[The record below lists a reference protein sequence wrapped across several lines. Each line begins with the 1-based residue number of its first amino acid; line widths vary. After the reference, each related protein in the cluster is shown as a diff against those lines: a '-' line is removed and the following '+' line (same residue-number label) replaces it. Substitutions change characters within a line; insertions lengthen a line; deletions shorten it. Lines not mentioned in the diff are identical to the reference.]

1 MTTSSLAALSAR
13 ATQPHQGPPRS
24 PVRGWLTRRTLYPAL
39 GMLWMVD
46 MGIIGSRQR
55 GPLDW
60 LPLVTGP
67 LALALLLV
75 PEARLS
81 TELRAGIS
89 AAGSTA
95 VTLGTCLMGWAM
107 PEWGLLE
114 TACMLVLV
122 ARVCHD
128 VDRPGIALALAAAM
142 GVSIIDEPLR
152 TGGTGIT
159 LTYPFLLTF
168 AVGGAVGTGCYL
180 RTLAARRRRTIAA
193 VRLAERVQLAREL
206 HDFVA
211 HHVTGIIAQAHAA
224 GVIHASAPQQIGP
237 ILTNI
242 AEAGQR
248 TMDSMRRLVRVLR
261 EEGEQTTVEH
271 TTVEVPDEPYAEL
284 VKLVSAFSGQGDGS
298 TAQLEITRAARRSD
312 LLPEVGSAVHR
323 VVQEALTNVR
333 RHAPGAQATVRVHR
347 TGHDLLRV
355 DVYNTASQRRSS
367 LPTGGD
373 GGYGLIGLRERAEAV
388 GGSLT
393 AGSADDGGWW
403 LIAHFPL
410 LEQPALQSVERPA
423 AAVPSPRPPQPGRHA
438 KRNARKEPEPE
449 MNWDAV

>member
-1 MTTSSLAALSAR
+1 M
-13 ATQPHQGPPRS
+13 Q
-24 PVRGWLTRRTLYPAL
+24 GWLSRRTLYPVL
-39 GMLWMVD
+39 GMLWMLD
-46 MGIIGSRQR
+46 MGIIGARQR

-60 LPLVTGP
+60 LPLVTGS
-67 LALALLLV
+67 LALGLLLV

-81 TELRAGIS
+81 IELRAGVS
-89 AAGSTA
+89 AACSTM

-114 TACMLVLV
+114 TACMLVLL
-122 ARVCHD
+122 ARVCRD
-128 VDRPGIALALAAAM
+128 VNRPGIALVLAAAM
-142 GVSIIDEPLR
+142 GASVIDEPLR

-168 AVGGAVGTGCYL
+168 AVGGTVGVGCYL
-180 RTLAARRRRTIAA
+180 RTLDARRRRTIAA

-224 GVIHASAPQQIGP
+224 GVIHESSPHQVGP
-237 ILTNI
+237 ILSNI

-248 TMDSMRRLVRVLR
+248 TMDSMRRLIRVLR
-261 EEGEQTTVEH
+261 EEGEQTTVERP
-271 TTVEVPDEPYAEL
+271 EEPYAEL
-284 VKLVSAFSGQGDGS
+284 AKLVSAFSGQGDGS
-298 TAQLEITRAARRSD
+298 TAQLEITGAARRSG

-355 DVYNTASQRRSS
+355 DVYNTGSERRGSR
-367 LPTGGD
+367 PTGGD

-410 LEQPALQSVERPA
+410 LTEATLQGTEPPA
-423 AAVPSPRPPQPGRHA
+423 APVALSRPQAGRHA
-438 KRNARKEPEPE
+438 KRTVRKEPEPE
-449 MNWDAV
+449 MNWEAV